1 MQADADQAMIE
12 AQAKRIS
19 MLQDDLK
26 RAQSDFRKEITRLGA
41 QHSELEAR
49 IRKNQQ
55 AGEFY
60 LQLQQAILDNPVLQS
75 EWERFCSFLKLA
87 DYDDYDCKKPDLAQR
102 VEASEISFMG
112 LQDKHVP
119 MDSFRPRMW

>member
-1 MQADADQAMIE
+1 MHRDAEEAMIE

-19 MLQDDLK
+19 MLQDELK
-26 RAQSDFRKEITRLGA
+26 RNQDNFRREITRLGNDHA
-41 QHSELEAR
+41 QIVAR
-49 IRKNQQ
+49 MRKNQQ

-87 DYDDYDCKKPDLAQR
+87 DYDDYECKKPDVEQR
-102 VEASEISFMG
+102 AEASEISFMG
-112 LQDKHVP
+112 LQDKHIHIEN
-119 MDSFRPRMW
+119 FRPRMW